1 MKKEMSLR
9 QREKNMSL
17 GIKEG
22 SASTVTSIITETYM
36 TPFALALGAN
46 NVHVGFL
53 NSFSGLLAP
62 LSQLYGSRVLE
73 RHERKR
79 VWFFSALWQ
88 MLVLI
93 PILLLGVFFL
103 FDVEIGLPSF
113 LILFYSLYVIFGA
126 LAAMAWFSLMGDV
139 VPQEQRG
146 WYFGKRNAILGGIG
160 VVVTLAGSFLL
171 DYFKTG
177 GIVLLGFSLLFLI
190 AIIARG
196 ISLVY
201 LRRQD
206 DPDGKGRRLHDGFF
220 HFLKSM
226 RRTNYGR
233 FVLYVAF
240 LNFAVMIASPFF
252 TVYMLEELKLS
263 YVWYTIISLSQ
274 AISMMIFM
282 LVWGKFADRYGNKA
296 LLIIGNVL
304 VPILPLLWIFHQN
317 PFYLLIPMFLGGIG
331 WAAFNLASS
340 NFIYDSVEKEK
351 RAAYLAYLNVFAG
364 VGIFLGAGLGGF
376 LIEYLPLRF
385 MNIFL
390 FVFLISAVLRMV
402 AGVVFLP
409 FVREVRR
416 VERFSLGKITP
427 LLHLKMLGHHTSL
440 QHHHGVHYHG
450 GR

>member
-1 MKKEMSLR
+1 
-9 QREKNMSL
+9 MSL

-22 SASTVTSIITETYM
+22 SAASVTSVITETYM

-73 RHERKR
+73 RHERKK
-79 VWFFSALWQ
+79 VWFFSAMWQ
-88 MLVLI
+88 MLVLT

-113 LILFYSLYVIFGA
+113 LIFFYSLYIIFGA

-139 VPQEQRG
+139 VPPEMRG
-146 WYFGKRNAILGGIG
+146 RYFGKRNAILGGIG

-171 DYFKTG
+171 DYFKTQG
-177 GIVLLGFSLLFLI
+177 LVLMGFSLLFLV
-190 AIIARG
+190 ALFARG
-196 ISLVY
+196 VSLIY

-206 DPDGKGRRLHDGFF
+206 DPDGKGRRLHDGFW
-220 HFLKSM
+220 HFFKKIW
-226 RRTNYGR
+226 RTNYGR

-252 TVYMLEELKLS
+252 TVYMLEELQLS
-263 YVWYTIISLSQ
+263 YLWYTIISLSQ
-274 AISMMIFM
+274 AVSMMLFM
-282 LVWGKFADRYGNKA
+282 LVWGKFADTYGNKG

-304 VPILPLLWIFHQN
+304 IPVLPLLWIFHQN

-331 WAAFNLASS
+331 WAAFSLASS
-340 NFIYDSVEKEK
+340 NYIYDSVEREK
-351 RAAYLAYLNVFAG
+351 RTAYLAYLNVFAG
-364 VGIFLGAGLGGF
+364 IGIFLGAGLGGMMV
-376 LIEYLPLRF
+376 EYLPIRF
-385 MNIFL
+385 MNVFL
-390 FVFLISAVLRMV
+390 FVFLVSAILRMI

-409 FVREVRR
+409 MIREVRK
-416 VERFSLGKITP
+416 VESFSLGKITP
-427 LLHLKMLGHHTSL
+427 LLHLRMLGHHTHL
-440 QHHHGVHYHG
+440 NHHMVHRYG
-450 GR
+450 ER